1 MTDISNWNLYW
12 NLEGDELVRANLVY
26 SAYVSPDK
34 KHFCQWFARDIRYH
48 RDPDENA
55 LWTTELLKD
64 RFDKEIEFHARARRH
79 MTTLPI
85 VDIDEQELKIIY
97 EWPGDDFLMQSI
109 KAGRREKLLPDW
121 QDQMALLIH
130 KMKKSHITKLS
141 LHPNSWTVIN
151 NDTLVPFNWFFSYDS
166 ERDTDSFKKLSIQI
180 SPGRMEKLEP
190 IFERLNI
197 KEDQFYPVETLQLAA
212 LESFRANY
220 DDAFINRILTL
231 L

>member
-1 MTDISNWNLYW
+1 MINLSNWDLYW
-12 NLEGDELVRANLVY
+12 NLEGQELVRANLVY

-34 KHFCQWFARDIRYH
+34 KNFCQWFSRDERYH
-48 RDPDENA
+48 RDLTENS
-55 LWTTELLKD
+55 LWTEDLLKN

-79 MTTLPI
+79 MPTLSI
-85 VDIDEQELKIIY
+85 IDIDEKERKIVY

-109 KAGRREKLLPDW
+109 KQGSRESVLPDW
-121 QDQMALLIH
+121 ENQMLLLIH

-141 LHPNSWTVIN
+141 LHPNSWTVMEG
-151 NDTLVPFNWFFSYDS
+151 TLIPFNWFFSYDT
-166 ERDTDSFKKLSIQI
+166 ERDVDSFSNLEIQI

-190 IFERLNI
+190 ILTRLNI
-197 KEDQFYPVETLQLAA
+197 DKNQEYPVEKLQLAA

-220 DDAFINRILTL
+220 DSNFIDRILTL